1 MTTPDIQHA
10 VDIEGGSQSSS
21 SASASTNRLTKQEGG
36 LLNWNWNYII
46 FGTATVAAM
55 FGGLLTAVIILA
67 AGNESVNGSSVGSE
81 TTLEVSRVKR

>member
-1 MTTPDIQHA
+1 MSTPAIQHA

-21 SASASTNRLTKQEGG
+21 PASADRLTKKEGG
-36 LLNWNWNYII
+36 LLNWNYII
-46 FGTATVAAM
+46 FGTGAAV

-81 TTLEVSRVKR
+81 TTSTLEVSRVKR